1 MKSNK
6 QWAVTCLYQKEDKL
20 MKKKKFRKK
29 GLFALLLLCLFIM
42 SASVT
47 VSAATNL
54 LTSVKQ
60 AKEGT
65 WKRDTQGR
73 KYVYTDGRHPKSRWL
88 KVKGKC
94 YSFDAHG
101 YVETGWKDYKG
112 EIYYLSEVKGKEGQ
126 LLTGL
131 QKVKGKTY
139 YLSKTSGQL
148 LHGWQMI
155 NGKRYYFGKKTGAM
169 SKKKWIGSRYV
180 SADGSVTKVKQTSKS
195 RLIILG
201 DCRVASMRDCRIGNA
216 IYIGKVSMG
225 YNWLRSTAGPMLESY
240 LASYPESTVVF
251 GFGLNDYLYQQ
262 ANYLTYYRSFIA
274 SHPRANIYLM
284 SINPVIGVG
293 AYNVS
298 NATIR
303 PFNDALRNNFPD
315 NYLDCFSHL
324 QKVGYYAADGQ
335 HYNTATYRKIY
346 DYIVKATGWVS

>member
-1 MKSNK
+1 
-6 QWAVTCLYQKEDKL
+6 

-29 GLFALLLLCLFIM
+29 GLFTLLLLCLFIM

-73 KYVYTDGRHPKSRWL
+73 KYVYTDGRYPKSRWL

-112 EIYYLSEVKGKEGQ
+112 ERYYLSEVKGKEGQ

-225 YNWLRSTAGPMLESY
+225 YNWLKIHCRTNAGILSGLLPGINGCIWLRTERLSVSAGKLSDILSFLYCQTSQGKYLSY
-240 LASYPESTVVF
+240 VHQS
-251 GFGLNDYLYQQ
+251 GDRCG
-262 ANYLTYYRSFIA
+262 
-274 SHPRANIYLM
+274 
-284 SINPVIGVG
+284 
-293 AYNVS
+293 
-298 NATIR
+298 
-303 PFNDALRNNFPD
+303 
-315 NYLDCFSHL
+315 CL
-324 QKVGYYAADGQ
+324 Q
-335 HYNTATYRKIY
+335 RK
-346 DYIVKATGWVS
+346 